1 MKRILISFCI
11 AVLFLTSCQKAGRFE
26 IDTTKNR
33 VEVKIHRFDKD
44 LINLDTVHLAA
55 SIDKLYKN
63 YPAFIPVFCNEV
75 LDTNYMDTV
84 AIRKLFV
91 KYLTDTTFTPVNKK
105 TLVIFENVTSIESKV
120 SDAYTYIHYYFPKVK
135 LPEIYFFV
143 SGFNRQV
150 ILNERFIA
158 LGSDMYLGADFP
170 LYKNLTYQYMI
181 YNMRPECIPVDLV
194 STTLFRMF
202 VMNSNEDRLLD
213 NMIFRGKIMYLMSV
227 FMPNEKP
234 EDIMGYKP
242 EQWKWC
248 KKYEKQIWSAII
260 DQKFLFSTDFQLIR
274 KFMNDAPFTSPI
286 SQESPGRLGTWI
298 GWQIVASYMKTNDK
312 VSLTELMDESDSQKI
327 LENSGYRP

>member
-1 MKRILISFCI
+1 MKKLLICLIIS
-11 AVLFLTSCQKAGRFE
+11 LFTFTSCQKSGRFE

-33 VEVKIHRFDKD
+33 IVVKIHRFDRD
-44 LINLDTVHLAA
+44 LIKFDTTHMNV
-55 SIDKLYKN
+55 SFYKLYKN
-63 YPAFIPVFCNEV
+63 YSDFIPVFCNEV
-75 LDTNYMDTV
+75 LDINYTDTV
-84 AIRKLFV
+84 AVRKLFV
-91 KYLTDTTFTPVNKK
+91 KYLADTTFTPVNKK
-105 TLVIFENVTSIESKV
+105 TLETFDNVTGIERKV

-150 ILNERFIA
+150 ILNEKFIA
-158 LGSDMYLGADFP
+158 LGTDMYLGADFP
-170 LYKNLTYQYMI
+170 SYKNLTYQYLI

-202 VMNSNEDRLLD
+202 VMSSKEERLLD
-213 NMIFRGKIMYLMSV
+213 NMIFRGKIMYLISV

-234 EDIMGYKP
+234 EDIIGYKP

-248 KKYEKQIWSAII
+248 KKYEKQIWSSII
-260 DQKFLFSTDFQLIR
+260 DQKYLFSTDFQLIR

-286 SQESPGRLGTWI
+286 SQESPGRLGTWM
-298 GWQIVASYMKTNDK
+298 GWQIVNSYMKTNDK
-312 VSLTELMDESDSQKI
+312 VSLTELMEERDSQKI